1 MVFILKTEQGV
12 LGRGWVVVR
21 KDVINSIVFL
31 LLAASL
37 KVGVVIPID
46 VSSVAFVVLALVE
59 KLDYP
64 VYLSK
69 RR

>member
-1 MVFILKTEQGV
+1 M
-12 LGRGWVVVR
+12 VVR